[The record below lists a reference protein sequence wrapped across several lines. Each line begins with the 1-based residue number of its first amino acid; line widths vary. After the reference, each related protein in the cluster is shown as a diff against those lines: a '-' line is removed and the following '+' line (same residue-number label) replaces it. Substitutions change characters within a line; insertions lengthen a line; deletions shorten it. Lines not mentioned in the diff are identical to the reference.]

1 MKILLPVATVIFA
14 SGFCCCGDLVSQ
26 LEGLSGGGND
36 LNITVNGDGA
46 TGASEGATAA
56 PSTGSVLAGTCGK
69 FKELSLAAPSG
80 MSVMVCSEGGGNDS
94 IVLSGGGDPSDVC
107 KSLKGWAEGQG
118 FATEFD
124 VNSSGTYAVTLKK
137 GSERM
142 SLGCTS
148 MAGQTTASIALTPA

>member
-1 MKILLPVATVIFA
+1 MKILLPVATIVFA
-14 SGFCCCGDLVSQ
+14 GGICCCGDLGSQ
-26 LEGLSGGGND
+26 LEALSGGGNEI
-36 LNITVNGDGA
+36 NINVNGDGTTTDA
-46 TGASEGATAA
+46 TTAA

-69 FKELSLAAPSG
+69 FKELSLSAPSG

-107 KSLKGWAEGQG
+107 KALKGWAEGQG
-118 FATEFD
+118 FTTEFD

-137 GSERM
+137 GSDRM